1 MVSSI
6 LGSRE
11 SAWSS
16 RTRRAELLRK
26 GIITRRRKGAK
37 VWLRQAVLLCGK
49 WCRPSWARVSRPG
62 PVERGGQNYHAKVI
76 ITQRRKGAKA
86 WVNDVR
92 DVRKDCQACSGG
104 LRG

>member
-62 PVERGGQNYHAKVI
+62 PVERGGQNYYAKALS
-76 ITQRRKGAKA
+76 REGAKA
-86 WVNDVR
+86 QRFGSGKRFYCAVNGV
-92 DVRKDCQACSGG
+92 VHLG
-104 LRG
+104 LA